1 MHYPTRTEIEELS
14 PEERLKLIED
24 VWETLEAAPDS
35 LGLSEEHSN
44 ILDQRLGE
52 LDRNPDSTIGWDEM
66 SRQVRQRG

>member
-1 MHYPTRTEIEELS
+1 MDYPTRTEIEELS
-14 PEERLKLIED
+14 PEERLKRIED